1 MTEIQLNAQIS
12 MRLMEQRHADALF
25 EFIESGREEFQQWI
39 PYVSKTKTLEA
50 AVSLVSRFL
59 DMHQNGTGYV
69 YGLWD
74 GDKMV
79 GNVLIKD
86 IDPVSQRAEIGY
98 MVAKAYQRHGLASA
112 ACTHMIEFILNELD
126 FQKVVICCDDRNEA
140 SIAIARRLG
149 FELKGVLKHHAVING
164 ELCNT
169 MYWALF
175 RSEMNIPLQH

>member
-12 MRLMEQRHADALF
+12 MRLMEQRHAEALF
-25 EFIESGREEFQQWI
+25 EFIESGREKFQQWI

-59 DMHQNGTGYV
+59 DMHQNETGYV

-98 MVAKAYQRHGLASA
+98 MAARAYQRRGLAHA
-112 ACTHMIEFILNELD
+112 ACTHMIEF
-126 FQKVVICCDDRNEA
+126 
-140 SIAIARRLG
+140 
-149 FELKGVLKHHAVING
+149 FE
-164 ELCNT
+164 
-169 MYWALF
+169 
-175 RSEMNIPLQH
+175 